1 MRLAAVLALLVALA
15 GCAPAADPDPPA
27 GEAGPEAVT
36 AVPSDPPAFPRLGT
50 ALPAGHTAYD
60 NQSLARLLVVLAH
73 ETEWGAPRPH
83 LVRYEAPVS
92 VALEGP
98 GAESYTAFLDR
109 FLQTVRDE
117 AGVRIARGAPAN
129 LLVRFVDGGRFAS
142 ALRSAACVTA
152 QGDASWESFAADP
165 TGRGARALAE
175 ARAIERMT
183 VFIPDT
189 APPHLVRN
197 CLLEEIPQALGLLN
211 DLYGLGTSSF
221 NDDGAHL
228 WPTKLDYL
236 MLRVLYAPEMATGL
250 GRHATAARART
261 VLDRV
266 NPEGIAAAPLPRLNR
281 RSLGDWPELI
291 GAVFSRGRSEAEL
304 RELAEKALAVVRAY
318 APGSAQHCH
327 TLVTAGRVLSRR
339 EPERALA
346 LFDRAGEICQA
357 AHGASD
363 IRQARIAL
371 ERSCALARL
380 GRAGEA
386 AALAEATWPVL
397 AAHGQDE
404 RLAALYT
411 IQADALAATEPATEP
426 DRARA
431 ASVAELAAEWNAY
444 AVGPGRRAA
453 DCRP

>member
-1 MRLAAVLALLVALA
+1 MAALVLLAALA
-15 GCAPAADPDPPA
+15 GCAPGAGPDPAPGKA
-27 GEAGPEAVT
+27 GRDAVT
-36 AVPSDPPAFPRLGT
+36 AVPEPPSEPPAFPRLGT
-50 ALPAGHTAYD
+50 ALPAGHTAYG

-98 GAESYTAFLDR
+98 GAERYTAFLDR
-109 FLQTVRDE
+109 FLETIRNE
-117 AGVRIARGAPAN
+117 AEVPIERGEPAN
-129 LLVRFVDGGRFAS
+129 LLVRFVDGGRFER

-152 QGDASWESFAADP
+152 QGAASWERFAADP

-228 WPTKLDYL
+228 WPTKLDHL

-250 GRHATAARART
+250 GRQATEARART

-266 NPEGIAAAPLPRLNR
+266 NPQGIGAAPLPRLNR

-291 GAVFSRGRSEAEL
+291 GAVFWRGRSEAEL

-346 LFDRAGEICQA
+346 LFDRAEETCQA

-386 AALAEATWPVL
+386 AALAEDTWPVL

-411 IQADALAATEPATEP
+411 IQADALAAVEP
-426 DRARA
+426 DSARA
-431 ASVAELAAEWNAY
+431 ASVAELAREWNAY